1 MRILSSRKFLL
12 FSIGITVVLF
22 LLDFALYGPGISGDT
37 AEYLSL
43 AGDVYNLKFPH
54 SPLYLPGFPV
64 LVGFTAKLL
73 AVKIF
78 QAAILWMALF
88 YLVNLL
94 FLYKITNYFYRLNK
108 ISKESSYLLFFIMI
122 SWWSFRIQKATHA
135 DAMYFCL
142 LILLSYYIIKSF
154 VENSIKN
161 FFIVGLI
168 LAFMVVTKYNAYILV
183 SIFGLL
189 ILLSDYDYKK
199 KLICLS
205 LATLP
210 SIIMIF
216 LWKILNGG
224 FIYAL
229 NTNNY
234 ENKDFAVLDVFKSL
248 YKNISDYG
256 KTLVELVIN
265 PIVGRYINDIVGLL
279 IGLSTLLFLVYLAS
293 RLRKKKN
300 KLQFAFI
307 IFAFIYATSLI
318 FIQSMN
324 LVSEINIRTLITF
337 NFFIFLLI
345 GLFFSSH
352 KNELFRT
359 ALFFILLFNNFL
371 ISTKWLSETSKRNSF
386 KYEYIT
392 KNDVVFQNKLFLKSI
407 EDKNVMSNVSE
418 QMMFHINYQKYVKT
432 FKTDRIF
439 YKGKFEEL
447 TQDDLKKIAND
458 LKICIENE
466 GVVVFS
472 NSDSSNDKLIL
483 GDLST
488 NKYCFHTINN
498 LIIISKSKLHL

>member
-22 LLDFALYGPGISGDT
+22 LLDFALYGSGISGDT
-37 AEYLSL
+37 PEYLSL

-64 LVGFTAKLL
+64 LVGFTAKLIS
-73 AVKIF
+73 VKIF
-78 QAAILWMALF
+78 QAAMIWMGLF
-88 YLVNLL
+88 YLINLL
-94 FLYKITNYFYRLNK
+94 FLYKITDYFYKLNK
-108 ISKESSYLLFFIMI
+108 ISKEDSYFLLFIMI
-122 SWWSFRIQKATHA
+122 SRWSFRIQKATHA

-142 LILLSYYIIKSF
+142 LILLTYYTVKSF
-154 VENSIKN
+154 VESKTKN
-161 FFIVGLI
+161 FLVVGFV
-168 LAFMVVTKYNAYILV
+168 LASMVITKNNSYVLV
-183 SIFGLL
+183 SIFGILL
-189 ILLSDYDYKK
+189 FLSDYDYKK
-199 KLICLS
+199 RLTYFSLS
-205 LATLP
+205 ILP
-210 SIIMIF
+210 PVTMIF

-234 ENKDFAVLDVFKSL
+234 ENKNFDVLDVFISL
-248 YKNISDYG
+248 YRNISDYG
-256 KTLVELVIN
+256 KTLVEIVIN

-392 KNDVVFQNKLFLKSI
+392 KNDVVFK
-407 EDKNVMSNVSE
+407 
-418 QMMFHINYQKYVKT
+418 INY
-432 FKTDRIF
+432 F
-439 YKGKFEEL
+439 
-447 TQDDLKKIAND
+447 
-458 LKICIENE
+458 
-466 GVVVFS
+466 
-472 NSDSSNDKLIL
+472 
-483 GDLST
+483 
-488 NKYCFHTINN
+488 
-498 LIIISKSKLHL
+498 

>member
-22 LLDFALYGPGISGDT
+22 LLDFALYGSGISGDT
-37 AEYLSL
+37 PEYLSL

-64 LVGFTAKLL
+64 LVGFTAKLIS
-73 AVKIF
+73 VKIF
-78 QAAILWMALF
+78 QAAMIWMGLF
-88 YLVNLL
+88 YLINLL
-94 FLYKITNYFYRLNK
+94 FLYKITDYFYKLNK
-108 ISKESSYLLFFIMI
+108 ISKEDSYFLLFIMI

-142 LILLSYYIIKSF
+142 LILLTYYTVKSF
-154 VENSIKN
+154 VESKTKN
-161 FFIVGLI
+161 FLVVGFV
-168 LAFMVVTKYNAYILV
+168 LASMVITKYNSYVLV
-183 SIFGLL
+183 SIFGILL
-189 ILLSDYDYKK
+189 FLSDYDYKK
-199 KLICLS
+199 RLTYFSLS
-205 LATLP
+205 ILP
-210 SIIMIF
+210 PVTMIF

-234 ENKDFAVLDVFKSL
+234 ENKNFDVLDVFISL
-248 YKNISDYG
+248 YRNISDYG
-256 KTLVELVIN
+256 KTLVEIVIN

-279 IGLSTLLFLVYLAS
+279 IGLSTLVFLIYLGYKQ
-293 RLRKKKN
+293 RKN
-300 KLQFAFI
+300 KLQFVFI
-307 IFAFIYATSLI
+307 IFAFVYAVSLI

-337 NFFIFLLI
+337 SFFAFLLI
-345 GLFFSSH
+345 GLYFLSH
-352 KNELFRT
+352 KNKLFRT
-359 ALFFILLFNNFL
+359 ALFFILLSNNFL
-371 ISTKWLSETSKRNSF
+371 IAGKWLSETSKRNSF
-386 KYEYIT
+386 KYEYVT

-407 EDKNVMSNVSE
+407 EDKAVMSNVSE
-418 QMMFHINYQKYVKT
+418 QMMFHINYQKHVAT

-439 YKGKFEEL
+439 YKGKFEKL
-447 TQDDLKKIAND
+447 KADDVEKIAND